1 MQEYDESF
9 FRAKA
14 NKRAGITWLAL
25 IFIATI
31 YYGIKTKNG
40 EIARGYFI
48 AFTVVGWV
56 TYITGYIVSMIKGKA
71 AKEYKWVLGICYLLF
86 YAVIAWTALDKISY
100 IFILPLLSIL
110 ILYKDPKFIKMIMW
124 FTLFVLISSNI
135 YKGVA
140 KGMMDFVASEECALQ
155 FAIVLCCFA
164 CCSSIRIMSSLSSF
178 AIVLC
183 CFACTNMAI
192 RHLVESDGALTGS
205 IESELAQVV
214 QTVEQVKDASNSIV
228 DGVTVVRELADE
240 NKQGANNVVKDMG
253 TLAKNNGIL
262 NDKTVSSIE
271 MTKVIDTQVKD
282 VSDLMEEFSKLIE
295 KSVEHADLSAD
306 ELTEVVEITNR
317 MSALSSKIETILE
330 TFKKEFENVK
340 QETSTIEGITS
351 QTNLLALNASIEA
364 ARAGEAGKGFAVV
377 ADQIRSLSSGTQDS
391 SNSIMEALSHLE
403 ATSDEMLQSITE
415 TVELIQ
421 LNIEKVS
428 TVNKSVSDITS
439 DATSLG
445 DNIKVVDSAVKQVE
459 NSNETLTANM
469 NQVGEIMQIMT
480 ESINN
485 AEQTTKTML
494 SKYEASAKSATDI
507 ESVVGE
513 LMEELGIGGFMNVS
527 DIKSGMK
534 FRMVIED
541 QTNAKEEYTGEVV
554 DRKDNNVYIN
564 INNRAAFDDKRRNL
578 KCSFNA
584 VVDNVLYCWNGIA
597 IHNVKAGEKGQ
608 FKLTIDTNPQVYNRR
623 KYPRMPLDNKCTISV
638 DGTDITYYGH
648 MVNISANGFAFSVN
662 DSSFE
667 NMKGKNIVIEI
678 DNFDVIKDKEIQGCI
693 IRCSND
699 EGNYIVGCRMP
710 EDSNEIKDYVN
721 KNYSE

>member
-155 FAIVLCCFA
+155 
-164 CCSSIRIMSSLSSF
+164 F

-578 KCSFNA
+578 KWSFHA
-584 VVDNVLYCWNGIA
+584 VVDTVLYCWNGIA
-597 IHNVKAGEKGQ
+597 LPNVKAGEKGQ

>member
-56 TYITGYIVSMIKGKA
+56 TYITGYIVSMSKGKA

-155 FAIVLCCFA
+155 
-164 CCSSIRIMSSLSSF
+164 F

-377 ADQIRSLSSGTQDS
+377 ADQIRSLSSGTQES

-403 ATSDEMLQSITE
+403 ATSDEMLESITE

-445 DNIKVVDSAVKQVE
+445 DNIKIVDSAVKQVE

-494 SKYEASAKSATDI
+494 SKYEASARSATDI

-534 FRMVIED
+534 FRMVIEV
-541 QTNAKEEYTGEVV
+541 QTNAREEYTGEVV

>member
-164 CCSSIRIMSSLSSF
+164 C
-178 AIVLC
+178 
-183 CFACTNMAI
+183 TNMAI

-295 KSVEHADLSAD
+295 KSVEHADLSAE

-403 ATSDEMLQSITE
+403 ATSDEMLESITE

-445 DNIKVVDSAVKQVE
+445 DNIKIVDSAVKQVE

-480 ESINN
+480 DSINN

-494 SKYEASAKSATDI
+494 SKYEASARSATDI

-534 FRMVIED
+534 FRMVIEG
-541 QTNAKEEYTGEVV
+541 QTNAREEYTGEVV

-584 VVDNVLYCWNGIA
+584 VVDNVLYCWNDIA

>member
-164 CCSSIRIMSSLSSF
+164 C
-178 AIVLC
+178 
-183 CFACTNMAI
+183 TNMAI

-295 KSVEHADLSAD
+295 KSVKHADLSAD

-377 ADQIRSLSSGTQDS
+377 ADQIRSLSSGTQES

-403 ATSDEMLQSITE
+403 ATSDEMLESITE

-480 ESINN
+480 DSINN

-494 SKYEASAKSATDI
+494 SKYEASARSATDI

-693 IRCSND
+693 IRCSNE

>member
-155 FAIVLCCFA
+155 
-164 CCSSIRIMSSLSSF
+164 F

-403 ATSDEMLQSITE
+403 ATSDEMLESITE

-494 SKYEASAKSATDI
+494 SKYEASARSATDI

-534 FRMVIED
+534 FRMVIEG
-541 QTNAKEEYTGEVV
+541 QTNAREEYTGEVV

-584 VVDNVLYCWNGIA
+584 VVDNVLYCWNDIA

-667 NMKGKNIVIEI
+667 TMKGQNIVIEI
-678 DNFDVIKDKEIQGCI
+678 DNFDVIKDKEIPVSYTHLTLPTI
-693 IRCSND
+693 
-699 EGNYIVGCRMP
+699 
-710 EDSNEIKDYVN
+710 
-721 KNYSE
+721 YSV

>member
-155 FAIVLCCFA
+155 
-164 CCSSIRIMSSLSSF
+164 F

-403 ATSDEMLQSITE
+403 AISDEMLESITE

-710 EDSNEIKDYVN
+710 DDSNEIKDYVN

>member
-164 CCSSIRIMSSLSSF
+164 C
-178 AIVLC
+178 
-183 CFACTNMAI
+183 TNMAI

-306 ELTEVVEITNR
+306 ELTEVVDITNR
-317 MSALSSKIETILE
+317 MSVLSSKIETILE

-377 ADQIRSLSSGTQDS
+377 ADQIRSLSSGTQES

-403 ATSDEMLQSITE
+403 ATSDEMLESITE

-445 DNIKVVDSAVKQVE
+445 DNIKIVDSAVKQVE

-480 ESINN
+480 DSINN

-494 SKYEASAKSATDI
+494 SKYEASARSATDI

-534 FRMVIED
+534 FRMVIEG
-541 QTNAKEEYTGEVV
+541 QTNAREEYTGEVV

-564 INNRAAFDDKRRNL
+564 INNRATFDDKRRNL

-584 VVDNVLYCWNGIA
+584 VVDNVLYCWNDIA

-667 NMKGKNIVIEI
+667 TMKGQNIVIEI

>member
-155 FAIVLCCFA
+155 
-164 CCSSIRIMSSLSSF
+164 F

-527 DIKSGMK
+527 DIKRGMK
-534 FRMVIED
+534 FRMVIEG

-578 KCSFNA
+578 KCAFNA

>member
-155 FAIVLCCFA
+155 
-164 CCSSIRIMSSLSSF
+164 F

-403 ATSDEMLQSITE
+403 ATSDEMLESITE

-445 DNIKVVDSAVKQVE
+445 DNIKIVDSAVKQVE

-480 ESINN
+480 DSINN

-494 SKYEASAKSATDI
+494 SKYEASARSATDI

-534 FRMVIED
+534 FRMVIEG
-541 QTNAKEEYTGEVV
+541 QTNAREEYTGEVV

-564 INNRAAFDDKRRNL
+564 INNRATFDDKRRNL

-584 VVDNVLYCWNGIA
+584 VVDNVLYCWNDIA

>member
-164 CCSSIRIMSSLSSF
+164 C
-178 AIVLC
+178 
-183 CFACTNMAI
+183 TNMAI

-295 KSVEHADLSAD
+295 KSVKHADLSAD

-377 ADQIRSLSSGTQDS
+377 ADQIRSLSSGTQES

-403 ATSDEMLQSITE
+403 ATSDEMLESITE

-445 DNIKVVDSAVKQVE
+445 DNIKIVDSAVKQVE

-494 SKYEASAKSATDI
+494 SKYEASARSATDI

-527 DIKSGMK
+527 DIKSGMR
-534 FRMVIED
+534 FRMVIEG
-541 QTNAKEEYTGEVV
+541 QTNAREEYTGEVV

-564 INNRAAFDDKRRNL
+564 INNRATFDDKRRNL

-584 VVDNVLYCWNGIA
+584 VVDNVLYCWNDIA

-623 KYPRMPLDNKCTISV
+623 KYPRMPLNNKCTISV

-667 NMKGKNIVIEI
+667 TMKGQNIVIEI

>member
-155 FAIVLCCFA
+155 
-164 CCSSIRIMSSLSSF
+164 F

-445 DNIKVVDSAVKQVE
+445 DNIKVVDSVVKQVE

>member
-31 YYGIKTKNG
+31 YYGIKTKKG

-164 CCSSIRIMSSLSSF
+164 C
-178 AIVLC
+178 
-183 CFACTNMAI
+183 TNMAI

-253 TLAKNNGIL
+253 TLAKNNDIL

-377 ADQIRSLSSGTQDS
+377 ADQIRSLSSGTQES

-403 ATSDEMLQSITE
+403 ATSDEMLESITE

-445 DNIKVVDSAVKQVE
+445 DNIKIVDSAVKQVE
-459 NSNETLTANM
+459 NSNETLNANM

-494 SKYEASAKSATDI
+494 SKYEASARSATDI

-534 FRMVIED
+534 FRMVIEV
-541 QTNAKEEYTGEVV
+541 QTNAREEYTGEVV

>member
-155 FAIVLCCFA
+155 
-164 CCSSIRIMSSLSSF
+164 F

-428 TVNKSVSDITS
+428 TVNKSVTDITS

>member
-164 CCSSIRIMSSLSSF
+164 C
-178 AIVLC
+178 
-183 CFACTNMAI
+183 TNMAI

-253 TLAKNNGIL
+253 TLAKNNDIL

-377 ADQIRSLSSGTQDS
+377 ADQIRSLSSGTQES

-403 ATSDEMLQSITE
+403 ATSDEMLESITE

-445 DNIKVVDSAVKQVE
+445 DNIKIVDSAVKQVE

-494 SKYEASAKSATDI
+494 SKYEASARSATDI

-534 FRMVIED
+534 FRMVIEG
-541 QTNAKEEYTGEVV
+541 QTNAREEYTGEVV

-584 VVDNVLYCWNGIA
+584 VVDNVLYCWNDIA

-667 NMKGKNIVIEI
+667 TMKGQNIVIEI

>member
-155 FAIVLCCFA
+155 
-164 CCSSIRIMSSLSSF
+164 F

-391 SNSIMEALSHLE
+391 SNSIMEALSYLE

>member
-155 FAIVLCCFA
+155 
-164 CCSSIRIMSSLSSF
+164 F

-403 ATSDEMLQSITE
+403 ATSDEMLESITE

-485 AEQTTKTML
+485 AEQTIKTML

-534 FRMVIED
+534 FRMVIEG

>member
-155 FAIVLCCFA
+155 
-164 CCSSIRIMSSLSSF
+164 F

-564 INNRAAFDDKRRNL
+564 INSRAAFDDKRRNL

>member
-164 CCSSIRIMSSLSSF
+164 C
-178 AIVLC
+178 
-183 CFACTNMAI
+183 TNMAI

-306 ELTEVVEITNR
+306 ELTEVVDITNR
-317 MSALSSKIETILE
+317 MSVLSSKIETILE

-403 ATSDEMLQSITE
+403 ATSDEMLESITE

-494 SKYEASAKSATDI
+494 SKYEASARSATDI

>member
-164 CCSSIRIMSSLSSF
+164 C
-178 AIVLC
+178 
-183 CFACTNMAI
+183 TNMAI

-295 KSVEHADLSAD
+295 KSVKHADLSAD

-377 ADQIRSLSSGTQDS
+377 ADQIRSLSSGTQES

-403 ATSDEMLQSITE
+403 ATSDEMLESITE

-445 DNIKVVDSAVKQVE
+445 DNIKIVDSAVKQVE

-494 SKYEASAKSATDI
+494 SKYEASARSATDI

-534 FRMVIED
+534 FRMVIEG
-541 QTNAKEEYTGEVV
+541 QTNAREEYTGEVV

-584 VVDNVLYCWNGIA
+584 VVDNVLYCWNDIA

>member
-164 CCSSIRIMSSLSSF
+164 C
-178 AIVLC
+178 
-183 CFACTNMAI
+183 TNMAI

-253 TLAKNNGIL
+253 TLAKNNDIL

-306 ELTEVVEITNR
+306 ELTEVVDITNR
-317 MSALSSKIETILE
+317 MSVLSSKIETILE

-377 ADQIRSLSSGTQDS
+377 ADQISSLSSGTQDS

-403 ATSDEMLQSITE
+403 ATSDEMLESITE

-445 DNIKVVDSAVKQVE
+445 DNIKIVDSAVKQVE

-494 SKYEASAKSATDI
+494 SKYEASARSATDI

-534 FRMVIED
+534 FRMVIEG
-541 QTNAKEEYTGEVV
+541 QTNAREEYTGEVV

>member
-164 CCSSIRIMSSLSSF
+164 C
-178 AIVLC
+178 
-183 CFACTNMAI
+183 TNMAI

-214 QTVEQVKDASNSIV
+214 QTVE
-228 DGVTVVRELADE
+228 
-240 NKQGANNVVKDMG
+240 
-253 TLAKNNGIL
+253 
-262 NDKTVSSIE
+262 
-271 MTKVIDTQVKD
+271 
-282 VSDLMEEFSKLIE
+282 
-295 KSVEHADLSAD
+295 
-306 ELTEVVEITNR
+306 
-317 MSALSSKIETILE
+317 
-330 TFKKEFENVK
+330 
-340 QETSTIEGITS
+340 
-351 QTNLLALNASIEA
+351 
-364 ARAGEAGKGFAVV
+364 
-377 ADQIRSLSSGTQDS
+377 
-391 SNSIMEALSHLE
+391 
-403 ATSDEMLQSITE
+403 
-415 TVELIQ
+415 
-421 LNIEKVS
+421 
-428 TVNKSVSDITS
+428 
-439 DATSLG
+439 
-445 DNIKVVDSAVKQVE
+445 QVE

>member
-164 CCSSIRIMSSLSSF
+164 C
-178 AIVLC
+178 
-183 CFACTNMAI
+183 TNMAI

-253 TLAKNNGIL
+253 TLAKNNDIL

>member
-155 FAIVLCCFA
+155 
-164 CCSSIRIMSSLSSF
+164 F

-564 INNRAAFDDKRRNL
+564 INNRAALDDKRRNL

>member
-40 EIARGYFI
+40 GIARGYFI

-155 FAIVLCCFA
+155 
-164 CCSSIRIMSSLSSF
+164 F

-710 EDSNEIKDYVN
+710 DDSNEIKDYVN

>member
-155 FAIVLCCFA
+155 
-164 CCSSIRIMSSLSSF
+164 F

-364 ARAGEAGKGFAVV
+364 ARVGEAGKGFAVV

>member
-155 FAIVLCCFA
+155 
-164 CCSSIRIMSSLSSF
+164 F

-480 ESINN
+480 DSINN

-494 SKYEASAKSATDI
+494 SKYEASARSATDI

-534 FRMVIED
+534 FRMVIEG
-541 QTNAKEEYTGEVV
+541 QTNAREEYTGEVV

>member
-155 FAIVLCCFA
+155 
-164 CCSSIRIMSSLSSF
+164 F

-403 ATSDEMLQSITE
+403 ATSDEMLESITE

-494 SKYEASAKSATDI
+494 SKYEASAKSETDI

>member
-164 CCSSIRIMSSLSSF
+164 C
-178 AIVLC
+178 
-183 CFACTNMAI
+183 TNMAI

-306 ELTEVVEITNR
+306 ELTEVVDITNR
-317 MSALSSKIETILE
+317 MSVLSSKIETILE

-403 ATSDEMLQSITE
+403 ATSDEMLESITE

-494 SKYEASAKSATDI
+494 SKYEASARSATDI

-534 FRMVIED
+534 FRMVIEG
-541 QTNAKEEYTGEVV
+541 QTNAREEYTGEVV

-721 KNYSE
+721 ENYSE

>member
-140 KGMMDFVASEECALQ
+140 KGMMDFVASEQCALQ
-155 FAIVLCCFA
+155 
-164 CCSSIRIMSSLSSF
+164 F

>member
-164 CCSSIRIMSSLSSF
+164 C
-178 AIVLC
+178 
-183 CFACTNMAI
+183 TNMAI

-330 TFKKEFENVK
+330 TFKADFNSVKE
-340 QETSTIEGITS
+340 ETGTIESISS

-377 ADQIRSLSSGTQDS
+377 ADEIRNLSSGTKES

-648 MVNISANGFAFSVN
+648 MVVLMVLLFQLMTHRLKI
-662 DSSFE
+662 
-667 NMKGKNIVIEI
+667 
-678 DNFDVIKDKEIQGCI
+678 
-693 IRCSND
+693 
-699 EGNYIVGCRMP
+699 
-710 EDSNEIKDYVN
+710 
-721 KNYSE
+721 

>member
-1 MQEYDESF
+1 MCPGF
-9 FRAKA
+9 WVHI
-14 NKRAGITWLAL
+14 ITWLAL

-155 FAIVLCCFA
+155 
-164 CCSSIRIMSSLSSF
+164 F

>member
-155 FAIVLCCFA
+155 FT
-164 CCSSIRIMSSLSSF
+164 
-178 AIVLC
+178 IVLC

>member
-164 CCSSIRIMSSLSSF
+164 C
-178 AIVLC
+178 
-183 CFACTNMAI
+183 TNMAI
-192 RHLVESDGALTGS
+192 RHLVESDGALTES

-710 EDSNEIKDYVN
+710 DDSNEIKDYVN

>member
-155 FAIVLCCFA
+155 
-164 CCSSIRIMSSLSSF
+164 F

-693 IRCSND
+693 IRCSNV

-710 EDSNEIKDYVN
+710 EDSIEIKDYVN

>member
-155 FAIVLCCFA
+155 
-164 CCSSIRIMSSLSSF
+164 F

-534 FRMVIED
+534 FRMVIEG